1 VVRHRTQRAGSS
13 EKKKVLNERIY
24 SILFIPVL
32 GSNLGR
38 VAIFAIISGVSVSLR
53 KEK

>member
-1 VVRHRTQRAGSS
+1 M
-13 EKKKVLNERIY
+13 
-24 SILFIPVL
+24 LFVPVL
-32 GSNLGR
+32 GSNLGL